1 MTRPSR
7 QTSPALHVLF
17 LAGGNGRVAR
27 LAAHWTRALAGG
39 CLQVDAASFAGMDSM
54 PELDGARAGL
64 VVAIHA
70 PGDPVPVL
78 VHSGGGRIDWHLEV
92 DASTDGP
99 FELVSPLRQRVLQL
113 LGDLGITPMHCEVS
127 AMRRTGFPAR
137 PALAV
142 PLLAPT
148 RPLGI
153 GAQARA

>member
-1 MTRPSR
+1 MNRPSR
-7 QTSPALHVLF
+7 QTSPSLHVLF

-39 CLQVDAASFAGMDSM
+39 SLQVEAASFAGMGST

-78 VHSGGGRIDWHLEV
+78 VHSSGGRIDWHLEV
-92 DASTDGP
+92 DASTDGA
-99 FELVSPLRQRVLQL
+99 FERASPLRQHVVQL

-127 AMRRTGFPAR
+127 AMRRTGFSAR
-137 PALAV
+137 PALAI
-142 PLLAPT
+142 PLPAST
-148 RPLGI
+148 RPPGI
-153 GAQARA
+153 GVQARA

>member
-39 CLQVDAASFAGMDSM
+39 CLQVESASFAGMDST
-54 PELDGARAGL
+54 PELDGAHAGL

-78 VHSGGGRIDWHLEV
+78 VHSSGGRIDWHLEV
-92 DASTDGP
+92 DAATDGP
-99 FELVSPLRQRVLQL
+99 FERASPLRQSVLQL
-113 LGDLGITPMHCEVS
+113 LGDLGITPMHYEVS
-127 AMRRTGFPAR
+127 AMRRARILAR
-137 PALAV
+137 PALLV
-142 PLLAPT
+142 PLLASA
-148 RPLGI
+148 RPLAV

>member
-1 MTRPSR
+1 MNRPSR

-39 CLQVDAASFAGMDSM
+39 WLQVDAASFAGMDST

-64 VVAIHA
+64 VVAIHT
-70 PGDPVPVL
+70 PGDPAPVL
-78 VHSGGGRIDWHLEV
+78 VHSSGGRIDWHLDI
-92 DASTDGP
+92 DAATDGP
-99 FELVSPLRQRVLQL
+99 FELASPLRQRVLQL
-113 LGDLGITPMHCEVS
+113 LGDLGMPPMHDEVS
-127 AMRRTGFPAR
+127 AMRRSGFSAR
-137 PALAV
+137 PALLV
-142 PLLAPT
+142 PLLVST